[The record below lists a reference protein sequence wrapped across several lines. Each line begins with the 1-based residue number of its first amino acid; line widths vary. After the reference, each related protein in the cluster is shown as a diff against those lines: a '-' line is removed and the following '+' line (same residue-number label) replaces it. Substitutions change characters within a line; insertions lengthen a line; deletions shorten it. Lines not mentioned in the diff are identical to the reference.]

1 VRVERFEEAVQV
13 IQGLLRTDGPFSF
26 DGAYYQVR
34 AHSLL
39 PRPVQQPGPPLI
51 IGGGGKRVLTF
62 AARHADIVS
71 INANLRD
78 GTGGPETAPNMSPAK
93 TREKVSWVKEAA
105 GPRFDALELNALIG
119 FVMITDDAN
128 GIIEAMAPHF
138 GIAVEDALHVPA
150 VLLGTLD
157 EMAEELQWRREE
169 YGITYW
175 SFEAD
180 SWEDL
185 GPLVSKLAGT

>member
-1 VRVERFEEAVQV
+1 VA
-13 IQGLLRTDGPFSF
+13 
-26 DGAYYQVR
+26 
-34 AHSLL
+34 
-39 PRPVQQPGPPLI
+39 
-51 IGGGGKRVLTF
+51 
-62 AARHADIVS
+62 
-71 INANLRD
+71 
-78 GTGGPETAPNMSPAK
+78 
-93 TREKVSWVKEAA
+93 WVKEAA
-105 GPRFDALELNALIG
+105 GDRFDELELNALIG